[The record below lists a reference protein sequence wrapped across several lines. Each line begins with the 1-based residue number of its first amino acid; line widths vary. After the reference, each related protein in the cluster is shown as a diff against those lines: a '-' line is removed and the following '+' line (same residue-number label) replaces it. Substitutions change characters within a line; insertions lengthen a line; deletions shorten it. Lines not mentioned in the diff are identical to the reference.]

1 MRGNVING
9 GRFVGSRGCR
19 KSLEGA
25 LRHVSRGSGTVNYAS
40 YCQIALTMTNALH
53 TSPNR
58 VLVVDNDAGQIA
70 EYVACLGEDFEAD
83 NSTDTL
89 TGLEKVFL
97 GEETDVEHNPR
108 FEVHSRN
115 QGDTAVEA
123 VEHALERKQPFSAVI
138 LELDLPPGIGGIET
152 AQQIRALD
160 PYVNIVIVSGSSDA
174 NPENLGKKIPP
185 SDKVFFFRKPFHG
198 VECRQ
203 LAAALCGKWHA
214 DLALRLANEDLERR
228 VEERT
233 AALQK
238 IAYFDIVTR
247 LPNQLLLIE
256 ELKNL
261 ISTGEDKEGDTVVVL
276 LDIDRFS
283 FINETMGYDSGT
295 ELLRSIANRLS
306 RTFAEDNGGEGAIVG
321 RSGADE
327 FAVLVPGI
335 ESDFEIRELAEIVKK
350 AVEEPFLINGRDL
363 FLKAAVG
370 VSWHPVHGR
379 DAKSVFRCAEAAL
392 HRSMRS
398 IDHVI
403 TYYHNEMRYRA
414 RHKFDLEAEL
424 RGAIDSGQI
433 IAHYQ
438 PQQSTSTGE
447 LAGVEALARWIRP
460 DGSMVPPSD
469 FVPLSEEMG
478 ISDVLFESIMRT
490 VCRDVATW
498 RSQGD
503 WEIPV
508 SVNLSAH
515 QLRNRDLVSL
525 IKGIL
530 SSTEVDKRFINLEL
544 TETVLLEDLTIAQP
558 VLNDLATYGVGIHID
573 DFGTGYSSLSYLAQL
588 PVQTIKID
596 QAFVAQLSDP
606 DANTKV
612 VEAIIALGKAME
624 LEVVAEGVETDQQY
638 AAVRRLGCDLAQ
650 GYFIAKPM
658 PAAQLREWHGGYE
671 DTQSLKHGSTVIDI
685 DKARQ

>member
-1 MRGNVING
+1 MN
-9 GRFVGSRGCR
+9 
-19 KSLEGA
+19 KA
-25 LRHVSRGSGTVNYAS
+25 LY
-40 YCQIALTMTNALH
+40 
-53 TSPNR
+53 TSSNR
-58 VLVVDNDAGQIA
+58 VLVVDNDANQIA
-70 EYVACLGEDFEAD
+70 EYVACLGEDFEAE
-83 NSTDTL
+83 NATDTL

-115 QGDTAVEA
+115 QGDAAIEA
-123 VEHALERKQPFSAVI
+123 VRHALERRQPYSAVI
-138 LELDLPPGIGGIET
+138 LELDLPPGTGGIAT

-160 PYVNIVIVSGSSDA
+160 PYVNIVIVSGSTDA
-174 NPENLGKKIPP
+174 NPENLGKKVPP
-185 SDKVFFFRKPFHG
+185 ADKVFFFRKPFHG

-261 ISTGEDKEGDTVVVL
+261 ISAGEDEEGDTVVVL

-283 FINETMGYDSGT
+283 FINETMGYDAGT

-306 RTFAEDNGGEGAIVG
+306 RTFAEDSGGEKAIVG

-327 FAVLVPGI
+327 FAVLMPGI
-335 ESDFEIRELAEIVKK
+335 ESDIETRDLAELVKQ

-398 IDHVI
+398 LDHAI
-403 TYYHNEMRYRA
+403 TYYHNEMRFRA

-424 RGAIDSGQI
+424 RGAIDTGQI
-433 IAHYQ
+433 IAYYQ
-438 PQQSTSTGE
+438 PQQCTSTGE

-490 VCRDVATW
+490 VCRDVAIW

-530 SSTEVDKRFINLEL
+530 SSTEVDKKLINLEL

-558 VLNDLATYGVGIHID
+558 VLDDLASFGVGIHID

-596 QAFVAQLSDP
+596 QAFIAQLSDP

-638 AAVRRLGCDLAQ
+638 AAVRRLGCDLVQ

-658 PAAQLREWHGGYE
+658 PAAQLREWCGGYE